1 VSCVDNSERLQIPL
15 VEVLLG
21 GEEAPAP
28 RLFAEPIE
36 DGNDRLDITS
46 AKRPDEK
53 AAAVP
58 ELHQPGMHGTRL
70 RRRPLRTLCTALA
83 GPLTDI

>member
-1 VSCVDNSERLQIPL
+1 
-15 VEVLLG
+15 
-21 GEEAPAP
+21 
-28 RLFAEPIE
+28 
-36 DGNDRLDITS
+36 
-46 AKRPDEK
+46 
-53 AAAVP
+53 VP